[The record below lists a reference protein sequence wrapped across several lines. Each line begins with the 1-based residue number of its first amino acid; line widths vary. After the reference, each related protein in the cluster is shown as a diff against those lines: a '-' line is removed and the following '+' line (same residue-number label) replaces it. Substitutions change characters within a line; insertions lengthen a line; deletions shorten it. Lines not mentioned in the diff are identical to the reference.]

1 MADDLSWWELYKQ
14 DLLDEF
20 KKVKGIATGVAKASV
35 NADEH
40 YNNLVALWDRAKA
53 DWDEITKGRDLDA
66 VRVNGRKLTSYVII
80 LRDAEDVLEDFRL
93 EDLKDT
99 LTENYQAVKDAIN
112 EIQTGS
118 ELPPA
123 EDVPV
128 TAQIMVRISDIFT
141 QVEKIADAILNVVEK
156 FNLITGMQKSMEK
169 KFLTQGNPRERIE
182 DPSGFHYSR
191 RLT

>member
-1 MADDLSWWELYKQ
+1 MADELSWWELYKQ
-14 DLLDEF
+14 ELTDEF
-20 KKVKGIATGVAKASV
+20 KQVKNIATGVAKASI

-40 YNNLVALWDRAKA
+40 YNNLVALWDRAKS
-53 DWDEITKGRDLDA
+53 DWDEITKGRDLDL
-66 VRVNGRKLTSYVII
+66 VRVNGRKLSSYVLI

-93 EDLKDT
+93 EDLKET
-99 LTENYQAVKDAIN
+99 LTENYDAVKEAIN

-123 EDVPV
+123 EDVPI
-128 TAQIMVRISDIFT
+128 TAQIMVRVSDIFT

-169 KFLTQGNPRERIE
+169 KFLTQGNPRERIQ
-182 DPSGFHYSR
+182 DPDGFHYSR